1 MFVFRAT
8 NVVSDSIRFRAF
20 RKTNAVRGSIVAV
33 RFARH
38 PFAFCDVHALDVT
51 GQSWRFGS
59 FAATYCLTVPFEN
72 VRFRMVNDSNFRWF
86 TISRDA
92 VVDSIIRHV
101 TFVNVVVRVSCDV
114 G

>member
-1 MFVFRAT
+1 MLFFRAT

-20 RKTNAVRGSIVAV
+20 RKTNAVWGSIVAV

-59 FAATYCLTVPFEN
+59 FAATYCLVW
-72 VRFRMVNDSNFRWF
+72 FRMVNDSYFRWF

-101 TFVNVVVRVSCDV
+101 TFVIVVVRVSCDV